1 MRSKCKTID
10 DKLLLKKMIGD
21 IKELSSN
28 EQLLEFGDKTK
39 IPGLKDGLS
48 SIMAESGSSLLALF
62 GTKEK
67 WKKQLERRWQINFVR
82 VQLGCLNQ

>member
-1 MRSKCKTID
+1 
-10 DKLLLKKMIGD
+10 MIGD

-28 EQLLEFGDKTK
+28 EQLLEFWDKTI

-67 WKKQLERRWQINFVR
+67 IEKTAGEEMTKKFCSGSVGIL
-82 VQLGCLNQ
+82 